1 MSREVLT
8 AYFDQ
13 VEQRLLTLPN
23 TYVELFNA
31 VILTSERANL
41 KLRVRFKGK
50 YLLAI
55 SEALVVIDNQISQI
69 DYRYHFQD
77 EKNELI
83 LRYDSTPHFPDLSSF
98 PHHKH
103 LPDAVIAADKPD
115 IVQVLQEASDFS
127 ETAD

>member
-1 MSREVLT
+1 MSREALK
-8 AYFDQ
+8 AYFDKI
-13 VEQRLLTLPN
+13 EQRLLTLPN
-23 TYVELFNA
+23 TYVEQFNA

-41 KLRVRFKGK
+41 KLRVRFRGK

-55 SEALVVIDNQISQI
+55 SEALIVVDNQISQI

-103 LPDAVIAADKPD
+103 LPDAVIAANKPD
-115 IVQVLQEASDFS
+115 YRAGIARSK
-127 ETAD
+127 

>member
-1 MSREVLT
+1 MSREALN
-8 AYFDQ
+8 AYFDEI
-13 VEQRLLTLPN
+13 EQRLLTLPN
-23 TYVELFNA
+23 KYVELFDA

-55 SEALVVIDNQISQI
+55 SEALIVIEDRISQI

-83 LRYDSTPHFPDLSSF
+83 LRYDSTPHFPDLPSF

-103 LPDAVIAADKPD
+103 LPDAVIAVAKPD

>member
-1 MSREVLT
+1 MSREALA
-8 AYFDQ
+8 AYFDR

-55 SEALVVIDNQISQI
+55 SEALVVIDDQISQI

-83 LRYDSTPHFPDLSSF
+83 LRYDSTPHFPSF

-103 LPDAVIAADKPD
+103 LPNAVIAADKPD

>member
-1 MSREVLT
+1 MSPDTFRN
-8 AYFDQ
+8 YFDEI
-13 VEQRLLTLPN
+13 EQRLLALSN
-23 TYVELFNA
+23 IYVEQFN
-31 VILTSERANL
+31 VTILTPERANL

-55 SEALVVIDNQISQI
+55 SEALVIINNQITQI

-83 LRYDSTPHFPDLSSF
+83 FRYDSTPHFPDLSSF

-103 LPDAVIAADKPD
+103 LPDAVITTAKPS
-115 IVQVLQEASDFS
+115 IAEVLQESSDFS
-127 ETAD
+127 EIED